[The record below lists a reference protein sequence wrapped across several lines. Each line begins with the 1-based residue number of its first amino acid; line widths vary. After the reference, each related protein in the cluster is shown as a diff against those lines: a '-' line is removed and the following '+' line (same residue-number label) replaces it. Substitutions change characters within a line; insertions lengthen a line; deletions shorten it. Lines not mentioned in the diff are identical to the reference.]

1 MPATFTW
8 NTEEADT
15 EIGWPVHVPNHH
27 RTGDP
32 AESQISTPTIDHV
45 PPDPFVHCSADPV
58 GPVLWPADA
67 EPNVIDSGVDPV
79 PLSAVPADVFVG
91 AVVVRWHTIGV
102 VGAVSDDTPSV
113 TFSSAFAWACTSAD
127 T

>member
-8 NTEEADT
+8 NTLEAET
-15 EIGWPVHVPNHH
+15 EIGWPVHDPNHH
-27 RTGDP
+27 RTGEP

-45 PPDPFVHCSADPV
+45 DPDPFVHDSVDV
-58 GPVLWPADA
+58 GPVDWPADA

-102 VGAVSDDTPSV
+102 VGAVSADTPSV
-113 TFSSAFAWACTSAD
+113 TFRSAFAWA
-127 T
+127 